1 MEGAGEVAG
10 RVLVVDDEPR
20 ILRALVANLSARGYA
35 VDAAPDG
42 ESALALS
49 AEHPPDVVI
58 LDLGLPGLGGMEVI
72 SGLRAWTNV
81 PIIVLSARVGDPD
94 KIAALDA
101 GADDYVTKPFSIGE
115 LLARVRA
122 ARRRTTPGE
131 EAAGVVRTPDFCVD
145 LGAGRVTRGGV
156 TVHLT
161 PIEWRLV
168 EALVRR
174 PGRLVTQ
181 RQLLQIVWGP
191 GYGNESNYLRV
202 HMTHVRRKLEPDPTR
217 PRYFH
222 TETGLGYRYDPPP
235 DARSSGG

>member
-1 MEGAGEVAG
+1 MEGAGDTAG
-10 RVLVVDDEPR
+10 RVLAVDDEPR
-20 ILRALVANLSARGYA
+20 ILRALVANLSARGYT

-42 ESALALS
+42 ETALALS

-58 LDLGLPGLGGMEVI
+58 LDLGLPGLSGMEVI

-122 ARRRTTPGE
+122 TLRRASPAEGE
-131 EAAGVVRTPDFCVD
+131 APAVVRTPDFCVD
-145 LGAGRVTRGGV
+145 LAAGRVTRDGQP
-156 TVHLT
+156 VHLT
-161 PIEWRLV
+161 PLEWRLV

-191 GYGNESNYLRV
+191 AYGDESNYLRV
-202 HMTHVRRKLEPDPTR
+202 HMTHVRRKLEPDPAR

-222 TETGLGYRYDPPP
+222 TEAGLGYRYEPPP
-235 DARSSGG
+235 DAA

>member
-1 MEGAGEVAG
+1 MSDTGDVAG
-10 RVLVVDDEPR
+10 RVLAVDDEPR
-20 ILRALVANLSARGYA
+20 ILRALVANLTARGYA

-42 ESALALS
+42 ETALALS
-49 AEHPPDVVI
+49 AEHPPDIVI
-58 LDLGLPGLGGMEVI
+58 LDLGLPGLSGMEVI
-72 SGLRAWTNV
+72 SGLRAWSTA

-122 ARRRTTPGE
+122 ALRRASPLE
-131 EAAGVVRTPDFCVD
+131 EEVPAVVRTPDFSID
-145 LGAGRVTRGGV
+145 LAAGRVTRGEQ

-161 PIEWRLV
+161 PLEWRLV

-191 GYGNESNYLRV
+191 GYGDESNYLRV

-222 TETGLGYRYDPPP
+222 TEAGLGYRYEPPR
-235 DARSSGG
+235 DAA

>member
-1 MEGAGEVAG
+1 M
-10 RVLVVDDEPR
+10 RILVVEDEVSLREGLHDLLTADGHDVVAVGDGAAAVERGLADHWELVVLDLMLPR
-20 ILRALVANLSARGYA
+20 LPGVEVCRRLRAARPGMPILMLTARGSEDDK
-35 VDAAPDG
+35 VR
-42 ESALALS
+42 
-49 AEHPPDVVI
+49 
-58 LDLGLPGLGGMEVI
+58 GLGE
-72 SGLRAWTNV
+72 
-81 PIIVLSARVGDPD
+81 
-94 KIAALDA
+94 

-122 ARRRTTPGE
+122 ALRRASPLE
-131 EAAGVVRTPDFCVD
+131 EEVPAVVRTPDFSID
-145 LGAGRVTRGGV
+145 LAAGRVTCGEE

-161 PIEWRLV
+161 PLEWRLV

-191 GYGNESNYLRV
+191 GYGDESNYLRV

-222 TETGLGYRYDPPP
+222 TEAGLGYRYEPPR
-235 DARSSGG
+235 DTA

>member
-1 MEGAGEVAG
+1 MEGAGDTAG
-10 RVLVVDDEPR
+10 RVLAVDDEPR
-20 ILRALVANLSARGYA
+20 ILRALVANLSARGYT

-42 ESALALS
+42 ETALALS

-58 LDLGLPGLGGMEVI
+58 LDLGLPGLSGMEVI
-72 SGLRAWTNV
+72 SGLRAWTKV

-122 ARRRTTPGE
+122 ALRRASPGE
-131 EAAGVVRTPDFCVD
+131 GDAPAVVRTPDFCVD
-145 LGAGRVTRGGV
+145 LAAGRVTRDGQP
-156 TVHLT
+156 VHLT
-161 PIEWRLV
+161 PLEWRLV

-191 GYGNESNYLRV
+191 EYGDESNYLRV
-202 HMTHVRRKLEPDPTR
+202 HMTHVRRKLEPDPAR

-222 TETGLGYRYDPPP
+222 TEAGLGYRFEPPL
-235 DARSSGG
+235 DAP